1 LNFNYDGAVIIEFQS
16 ESRENNLVLCEM
28 TASCGAEYNSIFSHN
43 IYDWYNNKSG
53 LFFKF
58 NIWTLY
64 FILDLNL
71 VFYLLKVCFYR
82 LHKLISFVSF
92 EVFTISIGHVSKCS
106 CICQRMQIVCH
117 MWQIDRKRSNW
128 NLIVKDQIE
137 TFKT

>member
-82 LHKLISFVSF
+82 LHKLISSVSF
-92 EVFTISIGHVSKCS
+92 KVSIISKGNLTFSGSLSVTISQKFGSIYHLYPFLS
-106 CICQRMQIVCH
+106 QIIR
-117 MWQIDRKRSNW
+117 QK
-128 NLIVKDQIE
+128 K
-137 TFKT
+137 